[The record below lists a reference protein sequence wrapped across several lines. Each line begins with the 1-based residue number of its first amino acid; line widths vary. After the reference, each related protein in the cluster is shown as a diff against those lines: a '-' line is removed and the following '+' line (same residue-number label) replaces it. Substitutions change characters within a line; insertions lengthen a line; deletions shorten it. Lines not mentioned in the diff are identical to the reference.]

1 MVNFFNQCFLDKNK
15 IMKNKLIRITT
26 VPVSLNVLLK
36 GQLAFMNQF
45 YKVIGVST
53 YVEHQFS
60 EIKSREKIELI
71 SVNMT
76 RTISP
81 LKDIVALYKLYTF
94 LKKEKPFIVHSHTP
108 KAGTIGMIAAKLAGV
123 PHRFH
128 TIAGLPLLESR
139 GSKRKLLNYV
149 EKITYSCATKVF
161 PNSYGLKEIIL
172 ENKFTNSNKLK
183 VIANGSTNGIDCSY
197 YDASLFSENDKSN
210 FKENLGISSIDF
222 VFIFVGRLVGD
233 KGINE
238 LVQSFKRVSA
248 DVENVKLL
256 LVGPYEKNLDP
267 LRKLTIEEIDNN
279 KNIITVGAQKD
290 VRPFFAIA
298 NVLVFPSY
306 REGFP
311 NVVMQA
317 GAMGLP
323 SIVSN
328 INGCNEIILEGE
340 NGLIIPVKNVEL
352 LFEAMNKMFNEKEVY
367 LKMSTKSRDLVL
379 TRYEQ
384 KYVWEQLLNEYQNLE

>member
-1 MVNFFNQCFLDKNK
+1 MNK
-15 IMKNKLIRITT
+15 VCEKKIIIRITT

-53 YVEHQFS
+53 YEEHHFA
-60 EIKSREKIELI
+60 EIRNRERIELV
-71 SVNMT
+71 SLTMT

-81 LKDIVALYKLYTF
+81 LKDLIALYKLYFF

-128 TIAGLPLLESR
+128 TIAGLPLLESK
-139 GSKRKLLNYV
+139 GAKRKLLNFV
-149 EKITYSCATKVF
+149 EKITYSCATKIL
-161 PNSYGLKEIIL
+161 PNSNGLKEIIV
-172 ENKFTNSNKLK
+172 ENKFTNANKLK
-183 VIANGSTNGIDCSY
+183 VIANGSSNGIDCTH
-197 YDASLFSENDKSN
+197 YDASLFLENDKTSLT
-210 FKENLGISSIDF
+210 ENLGISSKDF
-222 VFIFVGRLVGD
+222 VFIFVGRMVGD

-238 LVQSFKRVSA
+238 LVKSFKRLST

-256 LVGPYEKNLDP
+256 LVGPFENNLDP
-267 LRKLTIEEIDNN
+267 LKKNTIEEIDSNN
-279 KNIITVGAQKD
+279 KIIAVGAQKD
-290 VRPFFAIA
+290 VRPYFAIA

-323 SIVSN
+323 SIVTN
-328 INGCNEIILEGE
+328 INGCNEIIIEGE
-340 NGLIIPVKNVEL
+340 NGLIIPVKNIEL
-352 LFEAMNKMFNEKEVY
+352 LYQAMIKILNEKDEY
-367 LKMSTKSRDLVL
+367 RIMSQKSRDLVVK
-379 TRYEQ
+379 RYEQ
-384 KYVWEQLLNEYQNLE
+384 KYVWEQLLKEYQSLK

>member
-1 MVNFFNQCFLDKNK
+1 
-15 IMKNKLIRITT
+15 MKNKLIRITT

-53 YVEHQFS
+53 YVEHQFL
-60 EIKSREKIELI
+60 EIKNRENIELI

-81 LKDIVALYKLYTF
+81 LKDIVALYKLYSF

-128 TIAGLPLLESR
+128 TIAGLPLLESK
-139 GSKRKLLNYV
+139 GAKRKLLNYV
-149 EKITYSCATKVF
+149 EKLTYSCATKIF

-183 VIANGSTNGIDCSY
+183 VIANGSTNGIDCTH
-197 YDASLFSENDKSN
+197 YDASLFLENDKTSL
-210 FKENLGISSIDF
+210 KENLGISTKDF

-267 LRKLTIEEIDNN
+267 LKKATIEEVDNN

-290 VRPFFAIA
+290 VRPYFAIA

-328 INGCNEIILEGE
+328 INGCNEIILQGE

-352 LFEAMNKMFNEKEVY
+352 LFEAMNKMLNEKETY

-384 KYVWEQLLNEYQNLE
+384 KYVWEQLLNEYQNLK

>member
-1 MVNFFNQCFLDKNK
+1 MN
-15 IMKNKLIRITT
+15 NKLIRITT

-45 YKVIGVST
+45 YKVIGVTS
-53 YVEHQFS
+53 YVEAQFI
-60 EIKSREKIELI
+60 EIQEREKIEL
-71 SVNMT
+71 VNVEFT

-81 LKDIVALYKLYTF
+81 LKDCISLYKLYVF

-128 TIAGLPLLESR
+128 TIAGLPLLESK
-139 GSKRKLLNYV
+139 GAKRKLLNIV
-149 EKITYSCATKVF
+149 EKITYSCATKIF
-161 PNSYGLKEIIL
+161 PNSHGLKEIIV
-172 ENKFTNSNKLK
+172 ENKFTHADKLK
-183 VIANGSTNGIDCSY
+183 VIANGSSNGIDCIHY
-197 YDASLFSENDKSN
+197 NASLYSENDKTSLRE
-210 FKENLGISSIDF
+210 KLGISSNDF
-222 VFIFVGRLVGD
+222 VFIFVGRMVGD

-238 LVQSFKRVSA
+238 LVKSFKRLST

-256 LVGPYEKNLDP
+256 LVGPFENNLDP
-267 LRKLTIEEIDNN
+267 LKKNTIEEIDSNN
-279 KNIITVGAQKD
+279 KIIAVGAQKD
-290 VRPFFAIA
+290 VRPYFAIA

-323 SIVSN
+323 SIVTN

-340 NGLIIPVKNVEL
+340 NGLIIPMKNAEL
-352 LFEAMNKMFNEKEVY
+352 LYQAMIKILNEKDEY
-367 LKMSTKSRDLVL
+367 RIMSQKSRDLIVK
-379 TRYEQ
+379 RYEQ
-384 KYVWEQLLNEYQNLE
+384 KYVWEQLLKEYQSLK

>member
-1 MVNFFNQCFLDKNK
+1 MN
-15 IMKNKLIRITT
+15 NKLIRITT

-45 YKVIGVST
+45 YKVIGVTS
-53 YVEHQFS
+53 YVEAQFI
-60 EIKSREKIELI
+60 EIQEREKIEL
-71 SVNMT
+71 VNVEFT

-81 LKDIVALYKLYTF
+81 LKDCISLYKLYVF

-128 TIAGLPLLESR
+128 TIAGLPLLESK
-139 GSKRKLLNYV
+139 GAKRKLLNIV
-149 EKITYSCATKVF
+149 EKITYSCATKIF
-161 PNSYGLKEIIL
+161 PNSHGLKEIIV
-172 ENKFTNSNKLK
+172 ENKFTHADKLK
-183 VIANGSTNGIDCSY
+183 VIANGSSNGIDCIHY
-197 YDASLFSENDKSN
+197 NASLYSENDKTSLRE
-210 FKENLGISSIDF
+210 KLGISSNDF
-222 VFIFVGRLVGD
+222 VFIFVGRMVGD

-238 LVQSFKRVSA
+238 LVKSFKRLST

-256 LVGPYEKNLDP
+256 LVGPFENNLDP
-267 LRKLTIEEIDNN
+267 LKKNTIEEIDSNN
-279 KNIITVGAQKD
+279 KIIAVGAQKD
-290 VRPFFAIA
+290 VRPYFAIA

-323 SIVSN
+323 SIVTN
-328 INGCNEIILEGE
+328 INGCNEIIIEGE
-340 NGLIIPVKNVEL
+340 NGLIIPVKNIEL
-352 LFEAMNKMFNEKEVY
+352 LYQAMIKILNEKDEY
-367 LKMSTKSRDLVL
+367 RIMSQKSRDLIVK
-379 TRYEQ
+379 RYEQ
-384 KYVWEQLLNEYQNLE
+384 KYVWEQLLKEYQSLI

>member
-1 MVNFFNQCFLDKNK
+1 
-15 IMKNKLIRITT
+15 MKNKLIRITT

-53 YVEHQFS
+53 YVEHQFL
-60 EIKSREKIELI
+60 EIKNRENIELI

-81 LKDIVALYKLYTF
+81 LKDIVALYKLYSF

-128 TIAGLPLLESR
+128 TIAGLPLLESK
-139 GSKRKLLNYV
+139 GAKRKLLNYV
-149 EKITYSCATKVF
+149 EKLTYSCATKIF

-183 VIANGSTNGIDCSY
+183 VIAKGSTNGIDCTH
-197 YDASLFSENDKSN
+197 YDASLFLENDKTSL
-210 FKENLGISSIDF
+210 KENLGISTKDF

-267 LRKLTIEEIDNN
+267 LKKVTIEEIDNN

-290 VRPFFAIA
+290 VRPYFAIA

-352 LFEAMNKMFNEKEVY
+352 LFEAMNKMLNEKEAY

-384 KYVWEQLLNEYQNLE
+384 KYVWEQLLNEYQNLK

>member
-1 MVNFFNQCFLDKNK
+1 MN
-15 IMKNKLIRITT
+15 NKLIRITT

-45 YKVIGVST
+45 YKVIGVTS
-53 YVEHQFS
+53 YVEAQFI
-60 EIKSREKIELI
+60 EIQEREKIEL
-71 SVNMT
+71 VNVEFT

-81 LKDIVALYKLYTF
+81 LKDCISLYKLYVF

-128 TIAGLPLLESR
+128 TIAGLPLLESK
-139 GSKRKLLNYV
+139 GAKRKLLNIV
-149 EKITYSCATKVF
+149 EKITYSCATKIF
-161 PNSYGLKEIIL
+161 PNSHGLKEIIV
-172 ENKFTNSNKLK
+172 ENKFTHADKLK
-183 VIANGSTNGIDCSY
+183 VIANGSSNGIDCIHY
-197 YDASLFSENDKSN
+197 NASLYSENDKTSLRE
-210 FKENLGISSIDF
+210 KLGISSNDF
-222 VFIFVGRLVGD
+222 VFIFVGRMVGD

-238 LVQSFKRVSA
+238 LVKSFKRLST

-256 LVGPYEKNLDP
+256 LVGPFENNLDP
-267 LRKLTIEEIDNN
+267 LKKNTIEEIDSNN
-279 KNIITVGAQKD
+279 KIIAVGAQKD
-290 VRPFFAIA
+290 VRPYFAIA

-323 SIVSN
+323 SIVTN
-328 INGCNEIILEGE
+328 INGCNEIIIEGE
-340 NGLIIPVKNVEL
+340 NGLIIPVKNIEL
-352 LFEAMNKMFNEKEVY
+352 LYQAMIKILNEKDEY
-367 LKMSTKSRDLVL
+367 RIMSQKSRDLVVK
-379 TRYEQ
+379 RYEQ
-384 KYVWEQLLNEYQNLE
+384 KYVWEQLLKEYQSLI

>member
-1 MVNFFNQCFLDKNK
+1 
-15 IMKNKLIRITT
+15 
-26 VPVSLNVLLK
+26 
-36 GQLAFMNQF
+36 
-45 YKVIGVST
+45 
-53 YVEHQFS
+53 
-60 EIKSREKIELI
+60 
-71 SVNMT
+71 
-76 RTISP
+76 
-81 LKDIVALYKLYTF
+81 
-94 LKKEKPFIVHSHTP
+94 
-108 KAGTIGMIAAKLAGV
+108 MIAAKLAGV

-128 TIAGLPLLESR
+128 TIAGLPLLESK
-139 GSKRKLLNYV
+139 GAKRKLLNYV
-149 EKITYSCATKVF
+149 EKLTYSCATKIF

-183 VIANGSTNGIDCSY
+183 VIANGSTNGIDCTH
-197 YDASLFSENDKSN
+197 YDASLFLENDKTSL
-210 FKENLGISSIDF
+210 KENLGISTKDF

-267 LRKLTIEEIDNN
+267 LKKATIEEVDNN

-290 VRPFFAIA
+290 VRPYFAIA

-328 INGCNEIILEGE
+328 INGCNEIILQGE

-352 LFEAMNKMFNEKEVY
+352 LFEAMNKMLNEKETY

-384 KYVWEQLLNEYQNLE
+384 KYVWEQLLNEYQNLK

>member
-1 MVNFFNQCFLDKNK
+1 MNK
-15 IMKNKLIRITT
+15 VCEKKIIIRITT

-53 YVEHQFS
+53 YEEHHFA
-60 EIKSREKIELI
+60 EIRNRERIELV
-71 SVNMT
+71 SLTMT

-81 LKDIVALYKLYTF
+81 LKDLIALYKLYFF

-128 TIAGLPLLESR
+128 TIAGLPLLESK
-139 GSKRKLLNYV
+139 GTKRKLLNLV
-149 EKITYSCATKVF
+149 EKITYSCATKIL
-161 PNSYGLKEIIL
+161 PNSIGLKEIIV
-172 ENKFTNSNKLK
+172 ENKFTNANKLK
-183 VIANGSTNGIDCSY
+183 VIANGSSNGIDCIH
-197 YDASLFSENDKSN
+197 YDASLFFEDEKISL
-210 FKENLGISSIDF
+210 KENLGISSKDF

-238 LVQSFKRVSA
+238 LVKSFKRLST

-256 LVGPYEKNLDP
+256 LVGPFENNLDP
-267 LRKLTIEEIDNN
+267 LKKNTIEEIDSNN
-279 KNIITVGAQKD
+279 KIIAVGAQKD
-290 VRPFFAIA
+290 VRPYFAIA

-323 SIVSN
+323 SIVTN

-340 NGLIIPVKNVEL
+340 NGLIIPMKNAEL
-352 LFEAMNKMFNEKEVY
+352 LYQAMIKILNEKDEY
-367 LKMSTKSRDLVL
+367 RIMSQKSRDLIVK
-379 TRYEQ
+379 RYEQ
-384 KYVWEQLLNEYQNLE
+384 KYVWEQLLKEYQSLK